1 MKKRTYTIKPC
12 IVVLPNGNRE
22 QQGYLVTNDYDSWQA
37 SHGTICLCQSA
48 VMKREQM
55 RSQTRQKEQIYM
67 KDWYVAYEDCQP
79 TQEITNVRLEI
90 YRMKQNKI

>member
-48 VMKREQM
+48 VMQREQM
-55 RSQTRQKEQIYM
+55 ISTAHRTPRVFNQ
-67 KDWYVAYEDCQP
+67 DWFVSYEDCEP
-79 TQEITNVRLEI
+79 TDNITPARLAF
-90 YRMKQNKI
+90 YQLQ